1 MVLAAPLFL
10 ATQTAAFRAF
20 YAANREPLFRLGLGS
35 SVLYLS
41 LRLLSKTY
49 ESTQLAEDL
58 ERVTREK
65 ATLESH
71 LVSPQWLSDTVA
83 GVCGVA
89 PSGAKD
95 GSREAALLRGVEKAR
110 EASAL
115 SAREAA
121 IKAAGGG
128 RTLER
133 WLGPVIP
140 KSGVLEAGRVKAA
153 AVAEEVR
160 SGGGAVPASSS
171 SSSSSSREAGG
182 GAGGPSSISKLDS
195 STPLPAAVSSTRK
208 LI

>member
-10 ATQTAAFRAF
+10 VTQTAAFRAF

-65 ATLESH
+65 VTLESH

-83 GVCGVA
+83 SVCGAA
-89 PSGAKD
+89 PSGGA
-95 GSREAALLRGVEKAR
+95 REAALLRGLEKAR

-128 RTLER
+128 RSLER

-160 SGGGAVPASSS
+160 STVPHT
-171 SSSSSSREAGG
+171 SSSSSREAGPSG
-182 GAGGPSSISKLDS
+182 HVKVDATPSSA
-195 STPLPAAVSSTRK
+195 PAPAAVSTPRK

>member
-10 ATQTAAFRAF
+10 VTQTAAFRAF

-65 ATLESH
+65 VTLESH

-83 GVCGVA
+83 SVCEA
-89 PSGAKD
+89 TPSGGA
-95 GSREAALLRGVEKAR
+95 REAALLRCVEKAR
-110 EASAL
+110 EGSAL

-128 RTLER
+128 RSLER

-160 SGGGAVPASSS
+160 STVPHT
-171 SSSSSSREAGG
+171 SSSREAGPYG
-182 GAGGPSSISKLDS
+182 QVKVDATPSSAPAPAAA
-195 STPLPAAVSSTRK
+195 STPRK